1 MTRYSRHTVAS
12 LIKRQEAEHESQRH
26 SYLRRYRCGRYHGQ
40 KTNVPIT
47 PKQIADNCIEAARA
61 GASVAH
67 IHVRDPET
75 GGISHNIDHFR
86 EVMERVRESDVDIVM
101 NITGGGGEG
110 QAGWKSFL
118 NGIISSANGVQKL
131 TRLY

>member
-1 MTRYSRHTVAS
+1 M
-12 LIKRQEAEHESQRH
+12 
-26 SYLRRYRCGRYHGQ
+26 
-40 KTNVPIT
+40 PIT

-67 IHVRDPET
+67 IHMRDPEM

-86 EVMERVRESDVDIVM
+86 EVMERVRESDVDIVT
-101 NITGGGGEG
+101 NITGSGGEG

-131 TRLY
+131 TRLYRYHQNILQFLSLHKAYFVDPTRVDCHSPSLVRCHQQRMQS